1 MVLLPGL
8 QRTLQAF
15 LLSLKSGKP
24 MKYRFIRIAGLLLLG
39 TAASLRAQTTGNC
52 FLVDYEPKTAVIP
65 AAQVAEKSAN
75 SATVTVTISVRDTL
89 GPVSKYLFGNALA
102 VWVGNDVMNK
112 VLIGNIQKL
121 SPTLIRYPGGSWGDI
136 FFWNGN
142 PGDLPST
149 IPDGT
154 NNGTPATFYPQ
165 YGINSWSTT
174 LVNYYALR
182 DQANATQGLI
192 TINYGYARYGL
203 SEKPVEQAAHLAAD
217 WVRHD
222 EGRTRFWEIGNEN
235 GGPWEAGWQIDTTM
249 NRDGQPKI
257 ITGELY
263 GRHFRI
269 FADSMRAAAA
279 EIDETIYIGGQILHY
294 DGTTSW
300 NIADRN
306 WNEGFLRE
314 VGDYADFY
322 VMHNYFGGTT
332 VSMLKSQIDLAR
344 NEINK
349 NITFIRQDI
358 ARKQAFNKPVALTE
372 WNMVD
377 HPQAATSIANGM
389 QAVVLTCEMIQNNFG
404 MAARWLLVHSET
416 GGMFYKGAST
426 TIPAWS
432 PRPDVYYL
440 YYLQHFTGDHSVKS
454 AVAGSSD
461 ILAYASTFSSGQAA
475 AVIVNKGDAEKV
487 IKLAIQNFTAGDHY
501 YLYSLTGGTGEQYAQ
516 TVKVNGIGPTGA
528 AFGPAEG
535 LGNIP
540 AQSYMTGDEIRIVS
554 PARSVQYLLIE
565 GAVNSVAAEN
575 SLPRT
580 FGLHQ
585 NYPNPFNART
595 TITYTLP
602 HAAPVDLRIH
612 DMTGREIAVLRDG
625 DKESAGEHSLA
636 VDATPWPS
644 GLYFYTLQS
653 DTWSETRKML
663 MIK

>member
-1 MVLLPGL
+1 M
-8 QRTLQAF
+8 
-15 LLSLKSGKP
+15 KS
-24 MKYRFIRIAGLLLLG
+24 RITQFAGILLL
-39 TAASLRAQTTGNC
+39 TAAAPLPAQTAENC
-52 FLVDYEPKTAVIP
+52 FLKDLEPKIAVIP
-65 AAQVAEKSAN
+65 PAQTAAKSTNAP
-75 SATVTVTISVRDTL
+75 TVTVTISVLDTL

-112 VLIGNIQKL
+112 VLISNIQKL

-136 FFWNGN
+136 FFWNGD

-154 NNGTPATFYPQ
+154 NNGTPATLYPQ

-174 LVNYYALR
+174 LANYYTMR
-182 DQANATQGLI
+182 DQVNATQGLI

-203 SEKPVEQAAHLAAD
+203 SEKPVERAAHLAAD

-235 GGPWEAGWQIDTTM
+235 GGPWEAGWQIDTTL

-279 EIDETIYIGGQILHY
+279 EMDETIYIGGQILHY

-322 VMHNYFGGTT
+322 VMHNYFGSTT
-332 VSMLKSQIDLAR
+332 ASMLKSQVDLAR
-344 NEINK
+344 SEINK
-349 NITFIRQDI
+349 NITFIRQDL
-358 ARKQAFNKPVALTE
+358 ARKQAVSKPIALTE
-372 WNMVD
+372 WNMLD
-377 HPQAATSIANGM
+377 HPQGATSIANGM

-404 MAARWLLVHSET
+404 MAARWLLVHSES

-432 PRPDVYYL
+432 PRPDVFYL
-440 YYLQHFTGDHSVKS
+440 YYLQRFTGDHSVKS
-454 AVAGSSD
+454 AVSGSSD

-475 AVIVNKGDAEKV
+475 VIIVNKGDAEKV
-487 IKLAIQNFTAGDHY
+487 IKVAVQDFSTGDRY
-501 YLYSLTGGTGEQYAQ
+501 YLYSLTGGTEEQYAQ
-516 TVKVNGIGPTGA
+516 TVRVNGIGPTGA

-540 AQSYMTGDEIRIVS
+540 ALAYDTGDEILIVS
-554 PARSVQYLLIE
+554 PPRSVQYLLIGGSINRVE
-565 GAVNSVAAEN
+565 TERTT
-575 SLPRT
+575 PRD
-580 FGLHQ
+580 FRLNQ
-585 NYPNPFNART
+585 NFPNPFNART

-602 HAAPVDLRIH
+602 HAAVVDLRIH
-612 DMTGREIAVLRDG
+612 DLNGREIEVLLDG
-625 DKESAGEHSLA
+625 KNQAAGEHSLA
-636 VDATPWPS
+636 IDTTQWPS
-644 GLYFYTLQS
+644 TIYFYTLRS
-653 DTWSETRKML
+653 GSWSETRKMV